1 MNWIKENKK
10 KVTTLLLALVT
21 LAGAIAS
28 MTPSEKDDAV
38 VDRVKPLIERLDAAT
53 PDPATNAVDA
63 VGSTE

>member
-1 MNWIKENKK
+1 MNWIKQNKK

-21 LAGAIAS
+21 LAGAIAAL
-28 MTPSEKDDAV
+28 TPSDKDDAV
-38 VDRVKPLIERLDAAT
+38 VDKLKPLIEKIDAAT